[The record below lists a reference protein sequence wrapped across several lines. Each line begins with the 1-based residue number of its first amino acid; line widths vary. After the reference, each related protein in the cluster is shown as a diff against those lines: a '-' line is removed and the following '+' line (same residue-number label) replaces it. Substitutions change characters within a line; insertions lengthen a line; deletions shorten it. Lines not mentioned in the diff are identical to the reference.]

1 MDSTRLIWGGGLTAH
16 LILLAVLVRKGRT
29 LLFPSFT
36 ALIVFYILR
45 SVALFSL
52 YEHMAREHYLYTFWG
67 LALTDLFLQVVVLS
81 GLLRGVVKRGKYPAM
96 RTSLLGV
103 GGIFA
108 AGIITLYWGPWPS
121 LLTPGS
127 DDINPL
133 MLLSIL
139 AGKGNIL
146 LGLLTLET
154 MLVLVLTASRT
165 GWGWRSYAQKI
176 GHGLAFYALANLIV
190 QAFIEKLS
198 LPAGQT
204 SVEQIQA
211 NLHSIHVLGYLRTA
225 SYFVSVLYWIVT
237 LGMEEPSEPEQQ
249 RIEEITSP
257 QPSLN

>member
-16 LILLAVLVRKGRT
+16 LILLAVLVRKGRA

-36 ALIVFYILR
+36 VLIVFYILR

-52 YEHMAREHYLYTFWG
+52 YGHMAREHYLYTFWG
-67 LALTDLFLQVVVLS
+67 LALADLLLQLVVLS
-81 GLLRGVVKRGKYPAM
+81 ELLRRAVRRGKYPAM
-96 RTSLLGV
+96 RTSLLGI

-108 AGIITLYWGPWPS
+108 AGVITLYWGSWPS

-127 DDINPL
+127 DDINPI

-154 MLVLVLTASRT
+154 MLALALTARRT
-165 GWGWRSYAQKI
+165 GWGWNSYAQRI
-176 GHGLAFYALANLIV
+176 GHGLAFYAFVNLTV
-190 QAFIEKLS
+190 QGFIQKLS

-204 SVEQIQA
+204 SIAQIQA
-211 NLHSIHVLGYLRTA
+211 NLHSIHILGYLRTG
-225 SYFVSVLYWIVT
+225 SYFLAVLYWIVT
-237 LGMEEPSEPEQQ
+237 LWLDEPSKPAQQLEPQAA
-249 RIEEITSP
+249 S
-257 QPSLN
+257 SF